1 MAGTSIREILDAPR
15 TEDNTE
21 RLDAFFMASPSR
33 CLAMTFVE
41 HSMRGLPSN
50 ASLRLCAHC
59 VSVFPDLC
67 TEDVICWAD
76 GKPALR
82 AVTGI
87 TAYFTIL
94 AIGRRHTPE
103 AFEALAHRS
112 QLVQRAAVAC
122 VPEGVESERRMRE
135 LLEWRPSPDS
145 LVFDWRQFVTSLN
158 DGRVRQWSDPPMD
171 LCQLLAP
178 FLDAHTQNE
187 VAKWAR
193 TDDPIPKGSHY
204 VAKWAALLRNVHS
217 SAPSDVATKAI
228 ECYTGDP
235 RMLRECIP
243 LGERTHKGAT
253 AVVYAMQFY
262 PRDADI
268 QREGVAFLRSC
279 DRGIRSCIQEQHI
292 IQELPFARH
301 TIRDFHQVVDS
312 DDQKSMV
319 GFELDDD
326 KMSITEEFWIWRRE
340 APLATPTTSSE
351 ASSSYAPFD
360 DKQSEAAEEPDL
372 PDVDLQ
378 PVESPVQTD
387 EEPEIEVEP
396 AIIADPVTEPPFPKV
411 VKPEELPWFIDPD
424 TGCGAVP
431 NVAVP
436 WDVNP
441 ITGLLGKGPAPPY
454 LTDDVFY
461 PLEPPCLYYACEIVR
476 LGGEGG

>member
-21 RLDAFFMASPSR
+21 RLDAFFMTSPSR

-82 AVTGI
+82 AVTGL

-279 DRGIRSCIQEQHI
+279 DRGIR
-292 IQELPFARH
+292 R
-301 TIRDFHQVVDS
+301 
-312 DDQKSMV
+312 
-319 GFELDDD
+319 
-326 KMSITEEFWIWRRE
+326 
-340 APLATPTTSSE
+340 ATGM
-351 ASSSYAPFD
+351 
-360 DKQSEAAEEPDL
+360 
-372 PDVDLQ
+372 
-378 PVESPVQTD
+378 
-387 EEPEIEVEP
+387 IH
-396 AIIADPVTEPPFPKV
+396 
-411 VKPEELPWFIDPD
+411 
-424 TGCGAVP
+424 
-431 NVAVP
+431 
-436 WDVNP
+436 
-441 ITGLLGKGPAPPY
+441 TGLQ
-454 LTDDVFY
+454 
-461 PLEPPCLYYACEIVR
+461 EC
-476 LGGEGG
+476 